1 MDTASP
7 KICAV
12 VLNITGTSRLVDC
25 LLSLDKTVY
34 QNLEII
40 VVHNGPYKEEFE
52 NEVRR
57 ASAKIA
63 EVVFTGYNA
72 GFAAGNNTGI
82 KRALKNGAEYVL
94 LLNDDTAAARDF
106 IDRLVSEARKDPA
119 RGMLGPRI
127 NYFSDPGK
135 IWFSGAAFNR
145 AECAFSFP
153 GTDQLEAVY
162 GRPEAAETAYVTG
175 CALLASRKLI
185 ETVGMLDER
194 YFLYWEDADWGL
206 RALKA
211 GFVLLVVPAAKVL
224 HKVSSSSGGNDS
236 PLKIYHKTRGQL
248 LFASTHAPSARGR
261 LLFGFIKDIA
271 WLLLKSG
278 RPDRFLKARAYA
290 AGAADYLLG
299 RIGPG
304 PSWLWQK

>member
-12 VLNITGTSRLVDC
+12 ILNIADTGGLVAC

-34 QNLEII
+34 PNLEII
-40 VVHNGPYKEEFE
+40 VVHNGPYKGEFE
-52 NEVRR
+52 NEIRR

-63 EVVFTGYNA
+63 EVVFTESNA

-94 LLNDDTAAARDF
+94 LLNDDTAAAPDF
-106 IDRLVSEARKDPA
+106 IDCLVSEARKDPA
-119 RGMLGPRI
+119 RDMLGPRI
-127 NYFSDPGK
+127 NYFSDPEK
-135 IWFSGAAFNR
+135 IWFSGAIFNR
-145 AECAFSFP
+145 EECVFSFP
-153 GTDQLEAVY
+153 GADQLEAVY
-162 GRPEAAETAYVTG
+162 GQQEPAETAYVTG

-211 GFVLLVVPAAKVL
+211 GFAPLVVPAAKVL
-224 HKVSSSSGGNDS
+224 HKVSSSAGGNDS

-248 LFASTHAPSARGR
+248 LFAASHAPYARGR
-261 LLFGFIKDIA
+261 LIYGFIKDIS

-278 RPDRFLKARAYA
+278 QTGRFLKAKAYA

-299 RIGPG
+299 RGGPG
-304 PSWLWQK
+304 PSWLWPK